1 MTASLAE
8 WLQVRL
14 LGKGNTRVGRIIA
27 GLFSVFRKF
36 LMALRGIMCTAAYP
50 FGDKERDDIIIKN
63 NHILEN

>member
-36 LMALRGIMCTAAYP
+36 LSNSMESRNVS
-50 FGDKERDDIIIKN
+50 DVWQ
-63 NHILEN
+63 